1 MKIAISFLV
10 LALAL
15 SSCHKQAYIALADAE
30 NGMHLDRA
38 KRVSVNNFFLY
49 RMESELRSDITKN
62 WHIVNE
68 DANFVYFGQLSDING
83 FTMINPF
90 YKTPK
95 PALESLFP
103 AWRSIEGKHVKA
115 KVFQTHVKEILD
127 EKLIPQ
133 CPQSYQVQYSKR
145 QYTLNKDG
153 IRARVNLKGKCY
165 EKRQMSAKLNL
176 LMDAETLET
185 KSVSTNI
192 N

>member
-1 MKIAISFLV
+1 MKFFLPV
-10 LALAL
+10 ILLAVML

-30 NGMHLDRA
+30 NGMHLNRA
-38 KRVSVNNFFLY
+38 KRVSTKNFFLY

-95 PALESLFP
+95 PALENDFP

-115 KVFQTHVKEILD
+115 KVFQTHVREIL
-127 EKLIPQ
+127 EENLIPQ

-145 QYTLNKDG
+145 KYSLTKDG
-153 IRARVNLKGKCY
+153 IRAQVNFRGKCY
-165 EKRQMSAKLNL
+165 EKRQMSARVDL
-176 LMDAETLET
+176 LMDADNLET
-185 KSVSTNI
+185 KSLKTNI